1 MIRALSHVR
10 TWIFDLDNTL
20 YPPVADLFGLIDD
33 RMGAYIS
40 ELLACDPIEAR
51 RVQKE
56 YFLAHG
62 TTLAGLMQDHG
73 VDPHHFL
80 DFVHDI
86 PLDRIAPDMA
96 VIDRIASLP
105 GRRIVFTNG
114 DAEYAGRV
122 LDKLGLNG
130 LFETVYDI
138 HQLDYRPKPMAP
150 GYRRMCDTLEIA
162 PREALF
168 VEDMARNLV
177 PAKALGMTTV
187 WINNGSELGGEGV
200 QADMIDYETPELGQ
214 WLQHVIEGE

>member
-1 MIRALSHVR
+1 MIRELQNIR

-20 YPPVADLFGLIDD
+20 YPPVCDLFGLIDD
-33 RMGAYIS
+33 RMGEYIS
-40 ELLACDPIEAR
+40 TLLACDRMEAR

-56 YFLAHG
+56 YFVAHG
-62 TTLAGLMQDHG
+62 TTLAGLMRDHSI
-73 VDPHHFL
+73 DPHHFL

-86 PLDRIAPDMA
+86 PLDRITPDSA
-96 VIDRIASLP
+96 VIDHIASLP

-114 DAEYAGRV
+114 DAQYAGRV
-122 LDKLGLNG
+122 LGKLGLNG

-138 HQLDYRPKPMAP
+138 HQLDYRPKPMAD
-150 GYRRMCDTLEIA
+150 GYARMCHTLDIA
-162 PREALF
+162 PQNALF

-187 WINNGSELGGEGV
+187 WVNNGSELGMEGV
-200 QADMIDYETPELGQ
+200 QAEMIDYETPELSQ